1 MLPYFL
7 YLGPAREYAMDR
19 GWSNWSSGYSVWK
32 KQGDWLNLGHSEWG
46 REDVLYQRPLAVQA
60 AMLRCN

>member
-1 MLPYFL
+1 
-7 YLGPAREYAMDR
+7 MDR